1 MSLIHRPISPPPR
14 KRRKTG
20 GSSGVRS
27 TTTTTPLHSQIDDI
41 HIIRSPIRLYT
52 IKNLDASENVDTITL
67 QEILYPQSTLD
78 ELWSINF
85 MTDMPFLRQTIGRE
99 DETRIKIRIIH
110 GYWREDDPSRKLMEA
125 GVWGNN
131 VKLIAAYLPL
141 AFGTHHSKII
151 VLFRADSTAQV
162 VIHTGNLPLFVL
174 I

>member
-1 MSLIHRPISPPPR
+1 
-14 KRRKTG
+14 
-20 GSSGVRS
+20 
-27 TTTTTPLHSQIDDI
+27 
-41 HIIRSPIRLYT
+41 
-52 IKNLDASENVDTITL
+52 
-67 QEILYPQSTLD
+67 
-78 ELWSINF
+78 

-151 VLFRADSTAQV
+151 VLFRADNTAQV